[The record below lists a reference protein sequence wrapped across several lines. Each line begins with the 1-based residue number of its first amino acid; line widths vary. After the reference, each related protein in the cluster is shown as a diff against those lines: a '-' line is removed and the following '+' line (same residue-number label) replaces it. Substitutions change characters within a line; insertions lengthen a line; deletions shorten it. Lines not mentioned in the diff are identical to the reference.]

1 MKAKIFTCL
10 FVVLASC
17 SQHVTTQ
24 NTSKQMTTQTAT
36 RIVKPADLQTGEGKS
51 TAVISNAQ
59 KFIIPIPV
67 LEDGEPLVYP
77 KDQTKAGEP
86 ILDYEGKPIGKSG
99 IVFFNYEDKTVQ
111 AAPGDG
117 RGVVIINEVTEE
129 QANALYAEIGKFGKE
144 PANWN
149 LRILKSV
156 IAFAHNQLGLSDM
169 YNSTQDFI
177 KENMT
182 DVSKKDKHATS
193 VFGFKKRDDRDV
205 LQAIYIPGAFIFE
218 GPAATP
224 QQFENGG
231 VIVEQGGKM
240 RGIQPDIFLRTY
252 RFANGTFIISIEKL
266 KKQLNKY

>member
-1 MKAKIFTCL
+1 MKAKIFIYL
-10 FVVLASC
+10 FAVLVSC
-17 SQHVTTQ
+17 SQHFTTQ
-24 NTSKQMTTQTAT
+24 NTSKQMTTQIAT
-36 RIVKPADLQTGEGKS
+36 RIVKPADLQTGVAKS
-51 TAVISNAQ
+51 TSVISNAQ

-77 KDQTKAGEP
+77 KGQAKAGEP
-86 ILDYEGKPIGKSG
+86 ILDYEGKPIGESG

-129 QANALYAEIGKFGKE
+129 QANALYEEIGKFGKE

-149 LRILKSV
+149 LQILKSV
-156 IAFAHNQLGLSDM
+156 IAFAHNQLGLLDM

-182 DVSKKDKHATS
+182 DVGKKDKYTTNI
-193 VFGFKKRDDRDV
+193 FGFKKRDDRDV
-205 LQAIYIPGAFIFE
+205 LQAIYIPGSFIFE

-240 RGIQPDIFLRTY
+240 RGIQPEIFLRTY
-252 RFANGTFIISIEKL
+252 RFADGTVISSHKSIAKRV
-266 KKQLNKY
+266 K